1 MNGCEILAPA
11 GGIDSV
17 YAAVRCKADAV
28 YLGSKAF
35 NARRNAANFSYDEL
49 KAAVDYCH
57 SHGVRVYLTLNTLVS
72 DSELKTAS
80 DEIERACSLPADA
93 LLLQDLGL
101 VKIIKEIA
109 PDMPLHA
116 STQMSVQSA
125 EGVKLLEN
133 TGFSRVVLAR
143 ELSLEEIKE
152 IRRQT
157 KAELEVF
164 VHGALCMC
172 VSGQCLLSAAIGGR
186 SGNRGLCAQPC
197 RLPFGVNGAQGHAL
211 SLKDLSVIENLA
223 ELRDAG
229 VTSFKIEGRM
239 KRPEYVA
246 AAVTACVKSLEGDYP
261 AGLARDLQSVFSR
274 SGFTDG
280 YLTGNTGASM
290 FGTRR
295 KEDVQSAAPVLKKL
309 AGLYDKEAALIPVDF
324 ALTCVENE
332 PLSLSA
338 KALGKTVFAQSDLNP
353 QQAVNR
359 AVTADEL
366 KERVSKCGGTQF
378 YANGVDVELGEKLSV
393 PASAVNALRRDT
405 LQKLDRA
412 LAQREKIECG
422 RFSGAAAAH
431 KSARCELRIRL
442 FNQEQLPADLS
453 GISEVILPLGADESA
468 YEKCRKSGVAASVE
482 IPRAFFG
489 NASKFRETLKKAVSN
504 GAVKA
509 VAGTLDGLNLAL
521 SENIPVCAG
530 FGMNVFN
537 TQALEMLEEYGVTD
551 ALVSPELT
559 LKQISSLGGNIKRGV
574 LAYGLLP
581 LMLMRNCPVKAA
593 VGCARCKG
601 RSHLTDRMGVD
612 FPVICSDGCSELLN
626 SRPVYLA
633 DRLGEIKNADYI
645 LLYFTNE
652 TREECERIIDA
663 YKNGK
668 TPEGEFTRG
677 LYYRG
682 VE

>member
-1 MNGCEILAPA
+1 MNNCEILAPA
-11 GGIDSV
+11 GSIDSV
-17 YAAVRCKADAV
+17 YAAVRCGANAV

-35 NARRNAANFSYDEL
+35 NARRNAANFSYEEL
-49 KAAVDYCH
+49 KTAVDYCH
-57 SHGVRVYLTLNTLVS
+57 SHGVKVYLTLNTLVN

-80 DEIERACSLPADA
+80 EEIERACSLPADA

-101 VKIIKEIA
+101 VKIIKKIA

-125 EGVKLLEN
+125 EGVKFLEEA
-133 TGFSRVVLAR
+133 GFSRVVLAR
-143 ELSLEEIKE
+143 ELSLEEIKD

-172 VSGQCLLSAAIGGR
+172 VSGQCLLSAVLGGR

-197 RLPFGVNGAQGHAL
+197 RLPFGVNGSQGHAL
-211 SLKDLSVIENLA
+211 SLKDMSVIENLA
-223 ELRDAG
+223 GLRESG
-229 VTSFKIEGRM
+229 VVSFKIEGRM

-246 AAVTACVKSLEGDYP
+246 AAVTACVKSLEGGYS
-261 AGLARDLQSVFSR
+261 AQLADDLQSVFSR

-280 YLTGNTGASM
+280 YLKGQTGREM

-309 AGLYDKEAALIPVDF
+309 ENLYDKETPLIPADF

-338 KALGKTVFAQSDLNP
+338 KAFDKTVFIKSEAVP
-353 QQAVNR
+353 QLAINR
-359 AVTADEL
+359 AVTRDEL

-378 YANGVDVELGEKLSV
+378 YAKSVEVELGENLSV
-393 PASAVNALRRDT
+393 PASAVNALRRDA
-405 LQKLDRA
+405 LQGLDAA
-412 LAQREKIECG
+412 LAKRDTIACEKFSQNITPHKTGGREIK
-422 RFSGAAAAH
+422 
-431 KSARCELRIRL
+431 IRL
-442 FNQEQLPADLS
+442 FKEEQLPGNLD
-453 GISEVILPLGADESA
+453 GISEVILPLTADGKTF
-468 YEKCRKSGVAASVE
+468 EKCREAGVTASVE

-489 NASKFRETLKKAVSN
+489 NAEKFRSLLKKAKEN
-504 GAVKA
+504 GAQKA
-509 VAGTLDGLNLAL
+509 VAGTLDGLKLAL
-521 SENIPVCAG
+521 DENIPVGAG
-530 FGMNVFN
+530 FGMNIFN
-537 TQALEMLEEYGVTD
+537 TQALSLLEEYGAQD

-559 LKQISSLGGNIKRGV
+559 LKQISALGGEIKRGV
-574 LAYGLLP
+574 IAYGSLP
-581 LMLMRNCPVKAA
+581 LMLTRNCPVKTASD
-593 VGCARCKG
+593 CSRCGG
-601 RSHLTDRMGVD
+601 RSHLTDRMGID
-612 FPVICSDGCSELLN
+612 FPVICSHGCSELLN

-633 DRLGEIKNADYI
+633 DRLGEIRNADFI

-652 TREECERIIDA
+652 TREECERIINA
-663 YKNGK
+663 YKKANP
-668 TPEGEFTRG
+668 PEGEFTRG

>member
-17 YAAVRCKADAV
+17 YAAVRCGANAV

-35 NARRNAANFSYDEL
+35 NARRNAANFSYEEL
-49 KAAVDYCH
+49 KTAVDYCH
-57 SHGVRVYLTLNTLVS
+57 SHGVKVYLTLNTLVN

-80 DEIERACSLPADA
+80 EEIERACSLPADA

-109 PDMPLHA
+109 PGMPLHA

-125 EGVKLLEN
+125 QGVKLLEEA
-133 TGFSRVVLAR
+133 GFSRVVLAR
-143 ELSLEEIKE
+143 ELSLDEIKE

-172 VSGQCLLSAAIGGR
+172 VSGQCLLSAALGGR

-211 SLKDLSVIENLA
+211 SLKDMSVVENLA
-223 ELRDAG
+223 QLKEAG
-229 VTSFKIEGRM
+229 VVSFKIEGRM

-246 AAVTACVKSLEGDYP
+246 AAVTACVKSLEGNYS
-261 AGLARDLQSVFSR
+261 AELARDLQSVFSR

-280 YLTGNTGASM
+280 YLKGQRGPQM

-295 KEDVQSAAPVLKKL
+295 REDVQSAAPVLKKL
-309 AGLYDKEAALIPVDF
+309 ENLYDKETPLIPVDF

-332 PLSLSA
+332 PLSLGA
-338 KALGKTVFAQSDLNP
+338 GARGKNVFIKSEVVP
-353 QQAVNR
+353 QTAVNR

-366 KERVSKCGGTQF
+366 KERVAKCGGTQF
-378 YANGVDVELGEKLSV
+378 YAENVDVELGANLSV
-393 PASAVNALRRDT
+393 SASAVNALRRDA
-405 LQKLDRA
+405 LQA
-412 LAQREKIECG
+412 LGSAFSDIEPVKCEKYAPSPNRHKVQG
-422 RFSGAAAAH
+422 RQI
-431 KSARCELRIRL
+431 KIRL
-442 FNQEQLPADLS
+442 FRDEQLPANLN
-453 GISEVILPLGADESA
+453 GIREVILPLDAGEKA
-468 YEKCRKSGVAASVE
+468 YEKCRDAGVDISVE

-489 NASKFRETLKKAVSN
+489 NDEKFRSLLLKAKQN
-504 GAVKA
+504 GAAKA
-509 VAGTLDGLNLAL
+509 VAGTLDGLKLAFD
-521 SENIPVCAG
+521 EKMPAGAG

-537 TQALEMLEEYGVTD
+537 TQALEFLESYGVKD

-559 LKQISSLGGNIKRGV
+559 LKQISALGGVIERGLV
-574 LAYGLLP
+574 AYGFLP
-581 LMLMRNCPVKAA
+581 LMLTRNCPVRTAA
-593 VGCARCKG
+593 DCSRCKG
-601 RSHLTDRMGVD
+601 RSHLTDRMGID
-612 FPVICSDGCSELLN
+612 FPVICSHGCSELLN

-633 DRLGEIKNADYI
+633 DRLNEIHNVDYI

-652 TREECERIIDA
+652 TREECEKIIDA

-668 TPEGEFTRG
+668 PPEGGFTRG